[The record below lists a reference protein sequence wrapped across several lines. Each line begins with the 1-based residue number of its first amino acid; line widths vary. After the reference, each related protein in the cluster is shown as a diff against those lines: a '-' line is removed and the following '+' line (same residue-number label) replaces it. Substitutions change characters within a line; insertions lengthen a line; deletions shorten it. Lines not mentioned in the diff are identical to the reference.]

1 MAFNMFEMVVLQIRQ
16 ELLERM
22 YYLYHGVAWSIPLL
36 CIIIGIE
43 ALYESYWIPIG
54 IIILHLDGRIVSGA
68 DSEPTWLYSMLADN
82 SMGLGNLL
90 QLG

>member
-22 YYLYHGVAWSIPLL
+22 YYFYHGVAWSIPLL

-43 ALYESYWIPIG
+43 ALCQSFWVLIEF
-54 IIILHLDGRIVSGA
+54 H
-68 DSEPTWLYSMLADN
+68 
-82 SMGLGNLL
+82 
-90 QLG
+90 